1 MLVTVRGDCPLPAAR
16 KALYS
21 ALLGCEMFCFLSSF
35 TPALSLS
42 FFFKHNSPLSSH
54 PVWQPFQ
61 NGKLQVSFPCQVLQP
76 AMLSILLSYLKNVE
90 YQQWLSLVHCQLLY
104 EAILAEWDGSQSRE
118 SSAAVCTTTPVT
130 ARLFRS
136 LYSSAALG
144 AAVVVVLPSEWPRLR
159 LWAVDVVAIFQSM
172 VLLLLGRPADSQL
185 LKVCLAEEMGKQQH
199 PWDQSE
205 LWWVPSILWPEWEE
219 VSRKKRREEGGG
231 IQEDGAESFAL
242 CVYTICAH
250 STRVSSYLFWLDM

>member
-1 MLVTVRGDCPLPAAR
+1 MWDVLFFELFHTSSLP
-16 KALYS
+16 
-21 ALLGCEMFCFLSSF
+21 
-35 TPALSLS
+35 LSLS

-144 AAVVVVLPSEWPRLR
+144 AAMVVVLPSEWPRFE
-159 LWAVDVVAIFQSM
+159 A
-172 VLLLLGRPADSQL
+172 LGCGCRCYLSVHGPPAPRPASWQPA
-185 LKVCLAEEMGKQQH
+185 VEGVSSWGNGKAAA
-199 PWDQSE
+199 P
-205 LWWVPSILWPEWEE
+205 LGPVRAL
-219 VSRKKRREEGGG
+219 VSALNFVARVGGG
-231 IQEDGAESFAL
+231 
-242 CVYTICAH
+242 
-250 STRVSSYLFWLDM
+250 